1 MLLLTLYLPSKV
13 LLVKVAG
20 NHIVSSEMILDAASS
35 GGIYFGA
42 SRQRIRSEKV
52 KNILLSK
59 IPQLQWAGINTYG
72 CIAEISVLEKKQPVQ
87 MSARCGVTSI
97 VAARDGVI
105 TSMHVSS
112 GMPMCKPGQAVKSGE
127 VLVSGYIDCGICV
140 YGTTANGEIYADT
153 MQRISAKIPNNYS
166 EKVSILPLAKK
177 YTLIL
182 GKKRI
187 NLYKGSGISGATC
200 GKMYE
205 EHYWSLPGGIQLPL
219 GFIEETWS
227 MPENLQSVVFSEER
241 TKPILE
247 MFSKNYIEENML
259 AGTVISSN
267 QDFIRLED
275 VDILSSRLL
284 CNEMIG
290 RVRIE
295 EMVNLYEEDN

>member
-1 MLLLTLYLPSKV
+1 MFGDPAERMRLSVVSADPLKTLKEINRQNIMLNSVEMIDALTASFEIHSSDYYKLRKLSLQKKWELRTDKRSGVLWNIAKLMKRPLLGYGLIFMLILTLYLPSKV
-13 LLVKVAG
+13 LLVKVTG

-42 SRQRIRSEKV
+42 SRQRIRSEMV

-72 CIAEISVLEKKQPVQ
+72 CIAEISVQEKKQPVK

-112 GMPMCKPGQAVKSGE
+112 GLPMCKPGQAVKSGE

-166 EKVSILPLAKK
+166 EKVSILPLAK
-177 YTLIL
+177 
-182 GKKRI
+182 
-187 NLYKGSGISGATC
+187 
-200 GKMYE
+200 
-205 EHYWSLPGGIQLPL
+205 
-219 GFIEETWS
+219 
-227 MPENLQSVVFSEER
+227 
-241 TKPILE
+241 
-247 MFSKNYIEENML
+247 
-259 AGTVISSN
+259 
-267 QDFIRLED
+267 
-275 VDILSSRLL
+275 
-284 CNEMIG
+284 
-290 RVRIE
+290 
-295 EMVNLYEEDN
+295 